1 MSDPDPLAIASADGA
16 DVKRLFQNSGQI
28 GADLAKV
35 NWAATPLGDPASWPQ
50 SLRTVL
56 QILLTS
62 RFSMWMAWGEELTF
76 ICNEK
81 YRRDTLGA
89 KYPWALGRPAR
100 EVWAE
105 IWEDISPRLETVM
118 SKGIAS
124 WDESLMLVL
133 ERSGFKEETY
143 HTFSYS
149 PLTDEEGAIAGMLC
163 VVTEETDRVV
173 SESRLAMLQ
182 HLGSALT
189 QARSEHEL
197 FEVAAQELAA
207 DLRVLPFS
215 LVYLF
220 DNEDGSARLVAAAGV
235 PAGHP
240 LAGEV
245 VEDGQ
250 PWPLKELRQCNAVM
264 VEDLQ
269 SLFESIPTGAWPDPP
284 KRAYLVPLTSQGEES
299 SGFLVAA
306 LSSYRP
312 NDAEYEGFVTLLAN
326 QLAGSLSKARA
337 YEEERQRA
345 ETLAELDRAKTAFFT
360 NVSHEF
366 RTPLTLLLGP
376 TADALNDS
384 AHPLPSEQR
393 ERLELIERNG
403 ERLLRLVNTLLD
415 FSRLEAGSTEPT
427 FEPVD
432 LAAETADIARL
443 FEPAMER
450 AGLELFVDCPPIGE
464 DVYVDREMWVKVV
477 SNLLSNALKFTF
489 EGSVTV
495 RLSKLESEAAVEL
508 EVTDTG
514 TGIPAGAQKHLFE
527 RFHRVMG
534 ARSRSHEGSGI
545 GLALVAELV
554 ELHKGSVTAKS
565 SFGTGSS
572 FYVRLPHGTSHL
584 RDHQLALTG
593 GTAPLTLQAV
603 ATGYVQEALNWL
615 QPDHETRAVSQAG
628 GKTRPRVLFADDNP
642 DMRHYVAGLLE
653 PDYEVA
659 TVADGEA
666 ALEAARTEVPDLVLT
681 DVMMP
686 KLDGFGLVKELRDD
700 PRTAKV
706 PIIVLSARAG
716 SEAAVEGLDAGADDY
731 LIKPFSATELLA
743 RIRSSLQLERSRRE
757 ASRREQQIASELQ
770 QSLVPLRHFESDSL
784 EISAYYQAGVS
795 GTQVGGDWY
804 DVIDLG
810 LGRTALV
817 IGDVMGRGIKAA
829 AVMGQLRAA
838 VRAYAGMDLAP
849 ADLLEAMDKMVRELA
864 GGQIVTCFYGVFDPA
879 TRSLEFANAGH
890 LPPLIA
896 TGGAGACRLDDM
908 LSAPL
913 GAGPSAIRQ
922 GRAQL
927 DSGDLVVLY
936 TDGLVELRDGDT
948 DERIDLALD
957 LIAENRLGAPDLPD
971 ALVAALCPDGSDDDI
986 AILAA
991 QVPKASSAWK
1001 ERVLAVPDD
1010 ERSPGMARAAVGGAL
1025 QSWGVPE
1032 ASVDD
1037 VVLLTS
1043 ELVTNAV
1050 RHGRP
1055 PIELRLRLA
1064 SSEIFL
1070 EVMDGAGYLPRNLHA
1085 GPADDHGRG
1094 LRILNMVAR
1103 RSGFRLTEGGKCV
1116 WCTVAVDRVSP
1127 T

>member
-1 MSDPDPLAIASADGA
+1 MSDSRPLAASDEL
-16 DVKRLFQNSGQI
+16 DMQHLFESSGQI

-35 NWAATPLGDPASWPQ
+35 DWSATSLGDPSGWPQ

-56 QILLTS
+56 HVLLTS

-105 IWEDISPRLETVM
+105 IWDDIGPRLETVM
-118 SKGIAS
+118 TEGIAS
-124 WDESLMLVL
+124 WDESLLLVL

-149 PLTDEEGAIAGMLC
+149 PLTDEDGAIAGMLC

-182 HLGSALT
+182 SLGTALT
-189 QARSEHEL
+189 GASSEQEL
-197 FEVAAQELAA
+197 FQVAEAELAS

-220 DNEDGSARLVAAAGV
+220 DENDDSARLVAAAGV
-235 PAGHP
+235 SPGHP
-240 LAGEV
+240 VAHQLVA
-245 VEDGQ
+245 DDQ

-264 VEDLQ
+264 IEELET
-269 SLFESIPTGAWPDPP
+269 LFESLPSGAWPDPP
-284 KRAYLVPLTSQGEES
+284 KTAYLMPLGSPGEES
-299 SGFLVAA
+299 AGFLVAG

-312 NDAEYEGFVTLLAN
+312 NDTEYQGFVSLLAS
-326 QLAGSLSKARA
+326 QLAGSLSRARA

-345 ETLAELDRAKTAFFT
+345 EKLAELDRAKTTFFT

-376 TADALNDS
+376 TADALNDAS
-384 AHPLPSEQR
+384 QPLSGEQR
-393 ERLELIERNG
+393 QRLELIERNA

-415 FSRLEAGSTEPT
+415 FSRLEAGAAEPQ

-432 LAAETADIARL
+432 IARQTSETAQL
-443 FEPAMER
+443 FQPAMAR
-450 AGLELFVDCPPIGE
+450 AGLELIIDCPSVGE
-464 DVYVDREMWVKVV
+464 EVYLDREMWVKVV

-489 EGSVTV
+489 EGSITV
-495 RLSKLESEAAVEL
+495 RLRKLEAEGAVEL
-508 EVTDTG
+508 EVADTG
-514 TGIPAGAQKHLFE
+514 TGIPASAQRHLFE
-527 RFHRVMG
+527 RFHRVSG

-554 ELHKGSVTAKS
+554 ELHQGSVRAKS
-565 SFGTGSS
+565 APGAGSS
-572 FYVRLPHGTSHL
+572 FFVRLPLGTAHL
-584 RDHQLALTG
+584 RDHQL
-593 GTAPLTLQAV
+593 PLTPGAARASLQAV
-603 ATGYVQEALNWL
+603 AAGYVQEALNWL
-615 QPDHETRAVSQAG
+615 QHDARTAALGQAMDG
-628 GKTRPRVLFADDNP
+628 TRPRVLFADDNS
-642 DMRHYVAGLLE
+642 DMRHYVADLLDSSYDVVSASDGAE
-653 PDYEVA
+653 A
-659 TVADGEA
+659 LSLALADP
-666 ALEAARTEVPDLVLT
+666 PDLVLT

-686 KLDGFGLVKELRDD
+686 KLDGFELVRALRSD
-700 PRTAKV
+700 PRTASV
-706 PIIVLSARAG
+706 PIIMLSARAG

-731 LIKPFSATELLA
+731 LIKPFSALELLA
-743 RIRSSLQLERSRRE
+743 RLRSTLALEQSRRE
-757 ASRREQQIASELQ
+757 ATRREHQIASELQ
-770 QSLVPLRHFESDSL
+770 RSLVPMRDFESDSL
-784 EISAYYQAGVS
+784 DISAFYQAGVS

-849 ADLLEAMDKMVRELA
+849 ADVLEAMDKMVRELES
-864 GGQIVTCFYGVFDPA
+864 GQIVTCFYAVYDPA
-879 TRSLEFANAGH
+879 TRALEFANAGH
-890 LPPLIA
+890 LPPIVA
-896 TGGAGACRLDDM
+896 TGKGQSFRLEEV
-908 LSAPL
+908 LSTPL

-922 GRAQL
+922 GRLEL
-927 DSGDLVVLY
+927 DSGDLVALY

-948 DERIDLALD
+948 DERIDLARR
-957 LIAENRLGAPDLPD
+957 LISEGSELADLPEK
-971 ALVAALCPDGSDDDI
+971 LVSALCPNGSDDDI
-986 AILAA
+986 AILVAK
-991 QVPKASSAWK
+991 VPTASRPWK
-1001 ERVLAVPDD
+1001 EMVLAVPDS
-1010 ERSPGMARAAVGGAL
+1010 ETSPALARSTVAQTL
-1025 QSWGVPE
+1025 DSWGVPV
-1032 ASVDD
+1032 ASIDD

-1085 GPADDHGRG
+1085 GPSDDHGRG

-1116 WCTVAVDRVSP
+1116 WCTVALETDDP
-1127 T
+1127 L